1 MVDHL
6 HEEPGGDEDERE
18 QPEEQADC
26 CPAAVTL
33 SQRPEPEGCS
43 KDVEPLPEAPL
54 KQGVG
59 SIVVQSATILAQCR
73 QKDICCGALSLE
85 DCERRMVQGNA
96 KSSAIIACWR

>member
-54 KQGVG
+54 EQGVG
-59 SIVVQSATILAQCR
+59 GIVVQSATVFAQCAIR
-73 QKDICCGALSLE
+73 KAFAVVPLSLE
-85 DCERRMVQGNA
+85 DCRGEWFEEMRIHRQA
-96 KSSAIIACWR
+96 